1 MVSIITKQ
9 IIISLKLNNSFDSQS
24 TGSKGG
30 KCSAS
35 HRGNRADDARM
46 RRRRTESSKQF
57 IRMAMIMVV
66 MQTDDDGGQDASG
79 KTIDHY
85 CLIRLHSCRRS
96 RGLVRVKWTD
106 MCESI

>member
-1 MVSIITKQ
+1 M
-9 IIISLKLNNSFDSQS
+9 ISLKLNNSFDSQS

-57 IRMAMIMVV
+57 IRMAMIMIV
-66 MQTDDDGGQDASG
+66 MQTDDDGGQNDGGRDAVA
-79 KTIDHY
+79 KQYIITA
-85 CLIRLHSCRRS
+85 
-96 RGLVRVKWTD
+96 
-106 MCESI
+106 

>member
-1 MVSIITKQ
+1 MSTATETTLL
-9 IIISLKLNNSFDSQS
+9 SANSFDSQS

-57 IRMAMIMVV
+57 ISKAMIIIV
-66 MQTDDDGGQDASG
+66 MQTDDDGGQNDGGRDASG
-79 KTIDHY
+79 KTIYHY

-96 RGLVRVKWTD
+96 RGLVRVK
-106 MCESI
+106 